1 VYSRVSNAIEW
12 IQKEAC
18 EGWGESG
25 GFCEAESA
33 VAPTKSPT
41 KAPSPNP
48 TKAPTPNPTTAP
60 VPSPTNIPTPN
71 PTTAPV
77 QSPTKTPTP
86 NPTTTPLTSPT
97 TAPTVEPTVETTS
110 TAGPYSSEA
119 CREKCQD
126 IENGNPVTVNGS
138 QLKIAIEDYLDD
150 PSSSP
155 YGSVLDCWDMS
166 QVSILDR
173 FV

>member
-60 VPSPTNIPTPN
+60 V
-71 PTTAPV
+71 

-110 TAGPYSSEA
+110 TAGPSSSEA

-126 IENGNPVTVNGS
+126 IENGIPVTVNGS